1 MKVLL
6 SGDVNGKWNALFKR
20 VSAVNKS
27 NGPFDLLLCT
37 GRTFPDA
44 GKRMPQSPR
53 RKLDVCNLKK
63 LVQADVQSF
72 FPAASGPTED
82 NADIDAELQPY
93 LDGSKLPPI
102 PSYFIGAYGH
112 GCVTA
117 LKALQQAGS
126 AGLTYL
132 GRSGLETLQGLRIAF
147 LDGTHSSLEYTQG
160 PAEHSSPSAC
170 RHFTKVGPC
179 GPTSNHPGT
188 FHPAYLPA
196 EKEAAFRLNV
206 MQETHCRRM
215 CKPWS
220 WLLRRLLVMWTSC

>member
-6 SGDVNGKWNALFKR
+6 SGDVNGKWSALFKR

-44 GKRMPQSPR
+44 GKCMLQPPR
-53 RKLDVCNLKK
+53 GKLDVSHFIFI
-63 LVQADVQSF
+63 VQAAMPSF
-72 FPAASGPTED
+72 FPAAPGPTED
-82 NADIDAELQPY
+82 SADIDAELQPY

-102 PSYFIGAYGH
+102 PSYFIGAYGR
-112 GCVTA
+112 GGVTA
-117 LKALQQAGS
+117 LKALQQSGS

-132 GRSGLETLQGLRIAF
+132 GRSGLETLQGLRVAF

-170 RHFTKVGPC
+170 RHFTKVSSC
-179 GPTSNHPGT
+179 IPT
-188 FHPAYLPA
+188 
-196 EKEAAFRLNV
+196 
-206 MQETHCRRM
+206 
-215 CKPWS
+215 
-220 WLLRRLLVMWTSC
+220 